1 MPKYKHTKTGRVVNA
16 TGKLAAHYDRLKSYE
31 KVGDAPIDKFETQQA
46 YVDSGQAA
54 EDAKK
59 RRRGQSTGATSS

>member
-1 MPKYKHTKTGRVVNA
+1 MPKYKHKESSRVVNA
-16 TGKLAAHYDRLKSYE
+16 TGKLAARYERLKSYE
-31 KVGDAPIDKFETQQA
+31 KVGDADIDKFETQQA

-59 RRRGQSTGATSS
+59 RKRGQKTDS